1 MKKVSPIL
9 LITLSNIGDAVL
21 TTPVL
26 YILCREFPKAAVDVM
41 CGPRVKE
48 IFSSISQVRR
58 VIPYNKFDSFKDR
71 VKLILSLRRRYDL
84 VVDLRHTL
92 IPLLIGSR
100 NRTALWRRKSGER
113 AYMKDVHLARL
124 KQLGINTEN
133 ADFLIEITDKDE
145 KIAGN
150 LLGPFKIEETLI
162 AMAPGALS
170 EVKRWPAGRFKET
183 AEKLANELNAHIVLV
198 GDKDDC
204 RIADEIARGL
214 PQKILNLCGKTS
226 LMQLAAILRKTR
238 LLITN
243 DSAPMHLATAQKVP
257 VISLFGPTNSIKY
270 GPRGEHDRIIK
281 KEIGC
286 VPCEKAQCRFDNEC
300 LRSIESEEVVKAA
313 AGILQAIK

>member
-1 MKKVSPIL
+1 MKKVKSVL

-26 YILCREFPKAAVDVM
+26 YILCREFSEAAVDVM

-48 IFSSISQVRR
+48 IFSSISGVRK
-58 VIPYNKFDSFKDR
+58 VIPYNKFDSFKNKVR
-71 VKLILSLRRRYDL
+71 LIFSLSQRYDL

-100 NRTALWRRKSGER
+100 YRTAFWRKPGER
-113 AYMKDVHLARL
+113 AYMKDVHLDRL
-124 KQLGINTEN
+124 KQLGINTEK
-133 ADFLIEITDKDE
+133 ADFLIEINEEDE

-150 LLGPFKIEETLI
+150 LLGPFKTKEALM

-183 AEKLANELNAHIVLV
+183 AVELAGGLNAHIVLV
-198 GDKDDC
+198 GDKNDC
-204 RIADEIARGL
+204 RIADEITRCL
-214 PQKILNLCGKTS
+214 PNKALNLCGKTS
-226 LMQLAAILRKTR
+226 LMQLAAVLRKTK

-243 DSAPMHLATAQKVP
+243 DSAPMHLAAAQKVP

-270 GPRGEHDRIIK
+270 GPRGEYDRIIK
-281 KEIGC
+281 KEIDC
-286 VPCEKAQCRFDNEC
+286 APCEKAQCRFNNEC
-300 LRSIESEEVVKAA
+300 LKNIKSEEVVKAA